1 MSASASIAPGSSKGP
16 LAEGVRVSDERFEQL
31 VVDALEGL
39 PEPFASHLDNVDV
52 VIEDEPSRDDLEA
65 SGLEEGET
73 LFGLYQGIPQT
84 ERDAGYTFVMPDKI
98 SIYRGPIV
106 RACRD
111 PEEVVE
117 EVQVTV
123 IHEIAHHFG
132 ISDERLHELGW
143 D

>member
-1 MSASASIAPGSSKGP
+1 MRLSP
-16 LAEGVRVSDERFEQL
+16 ERFEEL
-31 VVDALEGL
+31 VVDALETL
-39 PEPFASHLDNVDV
+39 PEPFASHLENVDV
-52 VIEDEPSRDDLEA
+52 VVEDEPADEDLEA
-65 SGLEEGET
+65 AGLERGET

-84 ERDAGYTFVMPDKI
+84 ERDSWYTFVMPDKI
-98 SIYRGPIV
+98 TIYEGPIT

-111 PEEVVE
+111 PDEVVE
-117 EVQVTV
+117 EVQITV